1 MSVNDLIRQMP
12 AALNTDA
19 TSSMQAT
26 IQYSVSSP
34 MYIVIANGQC
44 TAHDGI
50 APAPDLNLKMSDDD
64 LAALLKGELN
74 GMAAFM
80 SGKLKA
86 EGDLMLAQR
95 LPSLFERSKLA

>member
-26 IQYSVSSP
+26 IQYSVSEP
-34 MYIVIANGQC
+34 MYIVIDNGTC
-44 TAHDGI
+44 TVHEGI
-50 APAPDLNLKMSDDD
+50 APAPDLKLMMTDDD
-64 LAALLKGELN
+64 MAALLKGELN
-74 GMAAFM
+74 GMNAFM
-80 SGKLKA
+80 TGKLKV

-95 LPSLFERSKLA
+95 LPTLFDANRLP